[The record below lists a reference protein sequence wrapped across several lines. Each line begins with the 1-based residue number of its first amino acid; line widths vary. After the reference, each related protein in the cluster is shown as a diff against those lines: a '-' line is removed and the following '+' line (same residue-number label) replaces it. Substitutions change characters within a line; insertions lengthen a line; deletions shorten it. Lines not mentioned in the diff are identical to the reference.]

1 MMQGHEK
8 SDPFVVAMKP
18 ANEGGGPS
26 EELVER
32 REGAEGNAVEPGMR
46 RTPIRESMCH
56 GLDRVRRAARER
68 KQERFTAL
76 LHHVDVNLLRAAYG
90 WLRKEASAG
99 VDGVTWQAYGEG
111 LEAKLVDLHERI
123 HRGAYRAQPS
133 RRVYIP
139 KPDGRQRPLGIAA
152 LEDKIVQR
160 ALVEVLSAIWEE
172 DFLGFSYGFRP
183 GRGQHDALDALAVG
197 INRCKVNWILDA
209 DIAGFFDTVSHEW
222 LIAFVEHRVGDRRV
236 LRLIRKWLKA
246 GVAEDGVVKPGEVGT
261 PQGAVISPLLANI
274 YLHYVFDLW
283 AQQWRQ
289 RHARGDVIMVR
300 YADDIVVGFEHQ
312 AEAERFMAEMRERL
326 AAFALTLHG
335 EKTRLIRF
343 GRFAALNRRERGEGK
358 PETFNFLGFTHICG
372 RSRGG
377 GFLLIRKTRR
387 DRMRARLLAIQDGL
401 RRRMHTTIEEQG
413 DWLRQVTG
421 GFFAY
426 HAVPTNTDAL
436 AAFRDHVIH
445 LWWRTLRRRSQ
456 KDRMSWQRI
465 AALADRWLPRPRI
478 SHPWPSVR
486 FAVKHPRWEPYA
498 GNPPVRFCAGGAQ

>member
-1 MMQGHEK
+1 M
-8 SDPFVVAMKP
+8 A
-18 ANEGGGPS
+18 
-26 EELVER
+26 
-32 REGAEGNAVEPGMR
+32 
-46 RTPIRESMCH
+46 
-56 GLDRVRRAARER
+56 DR
-68 KQERFTAL
+68 
-76 LHHVDVNLLRAAYG
+76 
-90 WLRKEASAG
+90 
-99 VDGVTWQAYGEG
+99 
-111 LEAKLVDLHERI
+111 
-123 HRGAYRAQPS
+123 
-133 RRVYIP
+133 
-139 KPDGRQRPLGIAA
+139 
-152 LEDKIVQR
+152 
-160 ALVEVLSAIWEE
+160 
-172 DFLGFSYGFRP
+172 
-183 GRGQHDALDALAVG
+183 
-197 INRCKVNWILDA
+197 
-209 DIAGFFDTVSHEW
+209 
-222 LIAFVEHRVGDRRV
+222 FVEHRVGDRRV

-246 GVAEDGVVKPGEVGT
+246 GVMEDGVVKPEEVGT

-335 EKTRLIRF
+335 EKTRLIQF
-343 GRFAALNRRERGEGK
+343 GRFAALNRKERGEGK

-436 AAFRDHVIH
+436 AAFRDHVIRP
-445 LWWRTLRRRSQ
+445 L
-456 KDRMSWQRI
+456 
-465 AALADRWLPRPRI
+465 AAHA
-478 SHPWPSVR
+478 
-486 FAVKHPRWEPYA
+486 AA
-498 GNPPVRFCAGGAQ
+498 AQSEGQD